1 MRGKES
7 SASRLRLSP
16 NEEAQLVREEL
27 DRRRKLRLQQVR
39 EQERFIA
46 RQVRRQV
53 EERKQ
58 QQLQMLADSL
68 QLEWQQQQTLKLQA
82 LSTHYEHSLR
92 SVGDG
97 HRSAQENEP
106 DLEALAQR
114 SVKRQERAE
123 DRHRE
128 ALRELSARRHEEE
141 QQRCRHIEARRK
153 ALVEEKKRAERVA
166 SLPPPP
172 PNPVESIEKKTP
184 RPLKSAAERFSFT
197 HCHMTQTAVDRE
209 SDTEQQPS
217 AQLAAV
223 LENQRLEEL
232 QREEARDRQERLE
245 KARLR
250 GNHALRREQ
259 HLQDRTRL
267 LSELE
272 HLQQAD
278 LLRRRQAVNSVPAQI
293 FQPLYRQ
300 EELRDEQQRELEIAF
315 QNVYTEERKVKGDL
329 VLQLV
334 PEPLPSLSAASHDE
348 ELDVTLDPECAPEV
362 EEAETPVTETPAS
375 PPAEPGRRAL
385 TRLLERIRRQRE
397 QRTHQPTADTP
408 VMSHDTDAEVEALS
422 VETGSFSSQ
431 EKASGGSVEEQTPST
446 THTEDAPDT
455 SDEAVVA
462 GTLLLPEER
471 VQLMPESERRAHMEQ
486 PTHVEVLLRQQQEQL
501 ALLEELEEKRRELE
515 QRLRD
520 TQQTSRALQESAQR
534 HAGIEESIA
543 LPELPPE
550 VRPDVTHTRRLH
562 QYQQRLLEQNRLHK
576 KCVEEARR
584 RLEEYQHTLKLRCA
598 MGSTS
603 AAALQ
608 HPSLSLEK
616 QSDHRP
622 AFPLDL
628 NPDPCVLHPGK
639 APASQFPSR
648 PTPSQQ
654 PRISPP
660 SPSGSDS
667 SRPSVLSEG
676 SRQDGQEDG
685 VPEQDQLPLPPPSV
699 ILELLRSQQHH
710 AVPRP
715 AEVSGSVTVPSF
727 GPAVPVQPMTLL
739 QSETAQEQTSVEAD
753 RQEMRRQR
761 DVLQAL
767 ITADRQGLA
776 SSSSD
781 VQTHRMTLNSL
792 LNAIEEAN
800 GRTEPSTAPSQQD
813 RDTLTTAVLSN
824 DCVHDP
830 APVHHGRV
838 RPPVS
843 RPPAR
848 LAFLRQM
855 EQHELSAIQE
865 VDTPVNIS
873 LDTELQSVDVS
884 ESSSASLP
892 AVSSEDTHSV
902 SQGSQ
907 VTGRISRMS
916 WRETLLRDA
925 TASASPSSMNHQHE
939 RFGAVD
945 PDHLS
950 STTISTG
957 SYSTSDHEP
966 SYAVSDASH
975 LFIEH
980 DVCSPSPR
988 SSSHHM
994 TADQAQKM
1002 KDSVQQIIDKY
1013 SKELNASLRHTGVT
1027 SGAVNTSSASQS
1039 WSSVLQEECSL
1050 HDRDS
1055 VEHRSSPSSAAAL
1068 SSTQLSGV
1076 FQPLQP
1082 HPDIDS
1088 SSSLSSSSG
1097 KAVRDEQSSR
1107 AQGWSETV
1115 NRILERLS
1123 DQLSIRQS
1131 EQGHSTPSVETSR
1144 LSSSVCHDQ
1153 DRHLNDSLP
1162 SSPIM
1167 GQSWAGLASNSQPDE
1182 STNSSAEDQSAS
1194 PHQIDACESVL
1205 SQVIGKASDIGSSQV
1220 FDQSSI
1226 LADGQEE
1233 VTQSTGAAL
1242 RFSPIRS
1249 SLHPSASHMRADDPL
1264 TYAPHADASDLFL
1277 PLPSDVT
1284 TNETADCSVAL
1295 CVPLEA
1301 EPCGSDVADASDWLE
1316 STDQSLPSLQ
1326 HLRADTLL
1334 HSQSELQISMD
1345 ALSLTH
1351 ESLCETDAVAP
1362 PSATDVS
1369 LMPRS
1374 PFKEDRLD
1382 LAPQLPSQEVSSI
1395 PEPVSAK
1402 TLLPPHQSAVGG
1414 NLLTE
1419 LLEQAQAAGDV
1430 KGILEESTI
1439 SFVSLPESTL
1449 QDPDFTLM
1457 QTPDTESD
1465 AQEMESEDHE
1475 SQSQSC
1481 MEDSQS
1487 KRPEVSLPHAVML
1500 LEFQSSSAQQQR
1512 RRDRLAQK
1520 SALRAAQIRDRHAD
1534 SGKTT
1539 PLQKV
1544 SRATGRTDSKPHT
1557 ADRLKRVAEVR
1568 ICTDE
1573 HRRCEETDMYRR
1585 TQRLYNQ
1592 LEEVKH
1598 KKELRSRQESYAKN
1612 REKARDFQ
1620 RKTLEKLRAKINR

>member
-1 MRGKES
+1 MRGKET
-7 SASRLRLSP
+7 RLRLSP
-16 NEEAQLVREEL
+16 NEEAQLVKEEL

-53 EERKQ
+53 QERKQ
-58 QQLQMLADSL
+58 QQLQTLADSL
-68 QLEWQQQQTLKLQA
+68 QIEWQQQQTLKLQA

-106 DLEALAQR
+106 DLEALAHR
-114 SVKRQERAE
+114 SVERQERAKE
-123 DRHRE
+123 RHRE
-128 ALRELSARRHEEE
+128 ALRELSTRRHEEE

-166 SLPPPP
+166 GLPPPP
-172 PNPVESIEKKTP
+172 PNPVESIGKKTT
-184 RPLKSAAERFSFT
+184 RPLKAAEQQRFSLT

-209 SDTEQQPS
+209 NDAQQQPS
-217 AQLAAV
+217 AQQAAE
-223 LENQRLEEL
+223 LEIQRLEEL

-259 HLQDRTRL
+259 HTQDRSRL

-272 HLQQAD
+272 RLQQAD

-315 QNVYTEERKVKGDL
+315 QDVYTEERKVKGDL

-348 ELDVTLDPECAPEV
+348 ELDVTLDPENAPEG
-362 EEAETPVTETPAS
+362 EEPETPVTETPVS
-375 PPAEPGRRAL
+375 PPADPGRRAL
-385 TRLLERIRRQRE
+385 TRLLERIRRQRD
-397 QRTHQPTADTP
+397 QRTRQQTADTP
-408 VMSHDTDAEVEALS
+408 VTSHEGDAEEEALS
-422 VETGSFSSQ
+422 VETGSLSSQ
-431 EKASGGSVEEQTPST
+431 EKASGGSLEEQTPST
-446 THTEDAPDT
+446 THTDDAPDV

-462 GTLLLPEER
+462 GTLLPPEER
-471 VQLMPESERRAHMEQ
+471 VHLMPESERRAHIDQ

-501 ALLEELEEKRRELE
+501 ARLEELEEKRRELE

-520 TQQTSRALQESAQR
+520 AQQTSRALHEAAQR
-534 HAGIEESIA
+534 NAGIEESTA
-543 LPELPPE
+543 LPESPAE
-550 VRPDVTHTRRLH
+550 VWPDVTHTQRLH

-584 RLEEYQHTLKLRCA
+584 RLEEYQHTLKLRHA
-598 MGSTS
+598 MNSTS
-603 AAALQ
+603 AALQ
-608 HPSLSLEK
+608 QPCLPLET

-622 AFPLDL
+622 ALPPHLK
-628 NPDPCVLHPGK
+628 PDPRVLHPGK
-639 APASQFPSR
+639 APASQLQYR
-648 PTPSQQ
+648 PALSQQ
-654 PRISPP
+654 PRVSPQNL
-660 SPSGSDS
+660 SGSDS
-667 SRPSVLSEG
+667 SRPSVLLEG
-676 SRQDGQEDG
+676 SPQDEQEDG
-685 VPEQDQLPLPPPSV
+685 IPEQDRLPLPPPSV
-699 ILELLRSQQHH
+699 VLELLRSRQ
-710 AVPRP
+710 A
-715 AEVSGSVTVPSF
+715 SGSVTAPS
-727 GPAVPVQPMTLL
+727 LL
-739 QSETAQEQTSVEAD
+739 QSETEREQPSVEAD

-761 DVLQAL
+761 DILQAL

-776 SSSSD
+776 SSSGD
-781 VQTHRMTLNSL
+781 VQTHRMTLKSL

-800 GRTEPSTAPSQQD
+800 GHSEPSMAPIQQD
-813 RDTLTTAVLSN
+813 RATLSTAVLSN

-830 APVHHGRV
+830 APVHRGRV

-848 LAFLRQM
+848 LAFLRRM
-855 EQHELSAIQE
+855 EQHELSAILE
-865 VDTPVNIS
+865 VDTPVNMS

-892 AVSSEDTHSV
+892 AVSSEDTHSGH

-916 WRETLLRDA
+916 WREMLLRDG
-925 TASASPSSMNHQHE
+925 TASESPSSMNHQQE
-939 RFGAVD
+939 SFRAVD

-966 SYAVSDASH
+966 DASH
-975 LFIEH
+975 LCMEP

-988 SSSHHM
+988 SSSCHV
-994 TADQAQKM
+994 TPDQVQEM
-1002 KDSVQQIIDKY
+1002 RDSVQQIIDKY
-1013 SKELNASLRHTGVT
+1013 SIELNASLRRTGVT
-1027 SGAVNTSSASQS
+1027 AGDTSSASQS

-1050 HDRDS
+1050 RDGDS
-1055 VEHRSSPSSAAAL
+1055 TEHRSSMSSAAAL
-1068 SSTQLSGV
+1068 SSSQLSGV

-1082 HPDIDS
+1082 YPDIDS
-1088 SSSLSSSSG
+1088 SSSSSSRN
-1097 KAVRDEQSSR
+1097 AVQEDQSSK

-1123 DQLSIRQS
+1123 VQLSIRQS
-1131 EQGHSTPSVETSR
+1131 EQGHDTTPAEPSR
-1144 LSSSVCHDQ
+1144 LSSS
-1153 DRHLNDSLP
+1153 
-1162 SSPIM
+1162 PIM
-1167 GQSWAGLASNSQPDE
+1167 RQSWAAPVSNTSQTDQ
-1182 STNSSAEDQSAS
+1182 STHSSAEDQSTS
-1194 PHQIDACESVL
+1194 DQFDACESVL
-1205 SQVIGKASDIGSSQV
+1205 SRVIGKASDIGSSQV
-1220 FDQSSI
+1220 FDQSSV
-1226 LADGQEE
+1226 LAYGPEE
-1233 VTQSTGAAL
+1233 VCSAAGAVL
-1242 RFSPIRS
+1242 CFSPVRS
-1249 SLHPSASHMRADDPL
+1249 SLQPSASQIMTDDTL
-1264 TYAPHADASDLFL
+1264 TDAPHEDASDLFL

-1284 TNETADCSVAL
+1284 TNETADCSTAL

-1301 EPCGSDVADASDWLE
+1301 EPSGSNVADASDWLE

-1334 HSQSELQISMD
+1334 QSQSELQISMD

-1351 ESLCETDAVAP
+1351 ESLCDTDAVVP
-1362 PSATDVS
+1362 PAAADVS
-1369 LMPRS
+1369 LMPFS
-1374 PFKEDRLD
+1374 PLKSTLQADSLD
-1382 LAPQLPSQEVSSI
+1382 LAPQLPSQEVNSN
-1395 PEPVSAK
+1395 PEPAS
-1402 TLLPPHQSAVGG
+1402 TETPPPHRTAVGG
-1414 NLLTE
+1414 NMLTE

-1439 SFVSLPESTL
+1439 SFISLPESTL
-1449 QDPDFTLM
+1449 QDPDLTLT
-1457 QTPDTESD
+1457 QTPDTGSA
-1465 AQEMESEDHE
+1465 AQEVEPEGCE
-1475 SQSQSC
+1475 GQSQSH
-1481 MEDSQS
+1481 MDDGQS
-1487 KRPEVSLPHAVML
+1487 ERPEASLPHVVML
-1500 LEFQSSSAQQQR
+1500 LEFESSSAQQQR
-1512 RRDRLAQK
+1512 RRDRLAKK
-1520 SALRAAQIRDRHAD
+1520 SALRAAQIRDRHTE
-1534 SGKTT
+1534 SGTTT
-1539 PLQKV
+1539 PVQKV
-1544 SRATGRTDSKPHT
+1544 SRDARRTDPKPHT

-1573 HRRCEETDMYRR
+1573 HRRCEETEMYRR
-1585 TQRLYNQ
+1585 THRLYSQ
-1592 LEEVKH
+1592 LEEVKQ

-1620 RKTLEKLRAKINR
+1620 KKTLEKLRTKLSR